1 MKIFAFTI
9 NLFDKYKYAIKVILF
24 LLKNLV
30 YKDPDTD
37 TTPKIDLPLPIITNI
52 KKLVEDQKKVQGII
66 DDMKTSLDKDAKN
79 FSDDKIHTFENIIN
93 SKNKPPKIN
102 PP

>member
-1 MKIFAFTI
+1 MLP
-9 NLFDKYKYAIKVILF
+9 LFDKYKYAIKVILF

-30 YKDPDTD
+30 YKDTATD

-52 KKLVEDQKKVQGII
+52 KKLVEDQNKVQGII
-66 DDMKTSLDKDAKN
+66 NEMKTSLDKDGKN
-79 FSDDKIHTFENIIN
+79 FIDDKLHTEETIIN
-93 SKNKPPKIN
+93 TKNKPPKRN